1 MTQPRAL
8 PCSSRPCRRSQLPD
22 GERPRATGTRGLRIA
37 VAALLAAGLLAAC
50 GQPATRSA
58 GIPSTP
64 ESRTATVIYPDTA
77 TVDHHDT
84 YHGERVADPYRWLE
98 DIDSDATLA
107 WIQAQNEL
115 TFDYLDRI
123 GGREEFAA
131 RLTRLWNYERYGAPL
146 RRGDLY
152 VYSYNDG
159 LMNQPQVL
167 MQRGLD
173 GEPRLL
179 LDPNTLSE
187 DGTVALTG
195 LALSPDGRLLA
206 YGTASGGSDW
216 QQWRVRDIASGQ
228 DLPDRIDW
236 VKFSA
241 ATWAADSSGFWYARY
256 DAPDAEN
263 PLKAVNQYQKLYFH
277 RLGSEQAADELVY
290 ERRDEPDWGFMQAR
304 SDDDRHLVIAVWRS
318 TENRNLV
325 FLKPLADPD
334 APVIEL
340 IDRFEHEYSFIGNRG
355 NHYFFLTDDGA
366 PRRRLIAIDIERPG
380 REHWQELVPQS
391 DATLETVVRAGN
403 RFVAGYLRDASS
415 DVRLFELDGRPAGQ
429 LALPGLG
436 TAGIRAEADYD
447 EAFIVWTSFNQPARI
462 ERLDTASQS
471 LATFRAPQ
479 LNFDPDA
486 YTTQQLFFTSRDGT
500 RVPMFVTA
508 HRDTVPDGRNPT
520 LLYGYGG
527 FNVPLTPG
535 YSPAN
540 MAWLEAGGVYVQVN
554 LRGGGEYGRDW
565 HQAGTGANKQNVFDD
580 MAAAAEHLIASGWT
594 SPRHLAIHG
603 GSNGGLLAAAVAL
616 QRPELFAASVPA
628 VGVLDMLRFREFTIG
643 RAWESDYGS
652 VLDEAGYRVLRAYSP
667 LHTIRAGV
675 DYPAFLITTGD
686 HDDRVFP
693 AHSFKFAAALQA
705 VQPPR
710 PALIRIDVRAGHGA
724 GKPVDKQI
732 AERADM
738 LAFIAHHTGLEPD

>member
-1 MTQPRAL
+1 MTLPRAD
-8 PCSSRPCRRSQLPD
+8 RARTA
-22 GERPRATGTRGLRIA
+22 RPRS
-37 VAALLAAGLLAAC
+37 AALAPALATLALILTGVLLVAC
-50 GQPATRSA
+50 GPQTTRSA
-58 GIPSTP
+58 DEHTSSP
-64 ESRTATVIYPDTA
+64 ANQTVTYPDTA

-98 DIDSDATLA
+98 EIDSKQAQD
-107 WIQAQNEL
+107 WIQTQNAL
-115 TFDYLDRI
+115 TFGHLEQI
-123 GGREEFAA
+123 GGRQEFSE
-131 RLTRLWNYERYGAPL
+131 RLTRLWNYERFGAPL

-159 LMNQPQVL
+159 LMNQSQLL

-173 GEPRLL
+173 GEPQLL
-179 LDPNTLSE
+179 LDPNTLSD

-195 LALSPDGRLLA
+195 LALSPDGRRLA

-216 QQWRVRDIASGQ
+216 QQWQVRDIATGQ
-228 DLPDRIDW
+228 DLPDRVEW
-236 VKFSA
+236 VKFSG
-241 ATWAADSSGFWYARY
+241 ATWAADGSGFWYARY
-256 DAPDAEN
+256 DEPTGEN
-263 PLKAVNQYQKLYFH
+263 ALKAVNQYQKLYFH
-277 RLGSEQAADELVY
+277 RLGSDQAADELVY
-290 ERRDEPDWGFMQAR
+290 ERSDEPDWGFMQTR

-325 FLKPLADPD
+325 FLKPLADAK

-340 IDRFEHEYSFIGNRG
+340 IDQFDYEYSYVGNQGSR
-355 NHYFFLTDDGA
+355 YFFLTDDQA
-366 PRRRLIAIDIERPG
+366 PRRRLIAIDLDRPG
-380 REHWQELVPQS
+380 REHWQELIPQS
-391 DATLETVVRAGN
+391 EATLETVVRTGD

-429 LALPGLG
+429 LDLPGLG
-436 TAGIRAEADYD
+436 TAIIRGERDYD

-462 ERLDTASQS
+462 DRLDTTSQVMT
-471 LATFRAPQ
+471 TFRAPQ
-479 LNFDPDA
+479 LNFDPQA
-486 YTTQQLFFTSRDGT
+486 YQTRQLFFTSRDGT

-508 HRDTVPDGRNPT
+508 RSDIALDGSNPT

-527 FNVPLTPG
+527 FNVPLTPS

-565 HQAGTGANKQNVFDD
+565 HQAGTGLDKQNVFDD
-580 MAAAAEHLIASGWT
+580 MAAAAEHLITSGWT
-594 SPRHLAIHG
+594 APGHLAIHG

-652 VLDEAGYRVLRAYSP
+652 VLDEAQYRAIKAYSP
-667 LHTIRAGV
+667 LHTIQAGV

-710 PALIRIDVRAGHGA
+710 PALIRVDVRAGHGA

-738 LAFIAHHTGLEPD
+738 LAFIAHHTGLALD